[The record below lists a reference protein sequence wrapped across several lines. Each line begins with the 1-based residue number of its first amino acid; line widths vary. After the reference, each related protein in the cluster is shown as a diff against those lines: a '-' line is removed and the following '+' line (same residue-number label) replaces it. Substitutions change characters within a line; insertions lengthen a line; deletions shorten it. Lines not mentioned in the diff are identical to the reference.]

1 MPTTNRLPTLTPK
14 QNDIKICDVMK
25 ESVGN
30 SSNRTK
36 ANATD
41 NFLCTVD
48 NDFVNTANN
57 EFFNTVNKKFLEQIK
72 SPSQLNKHE
81 VNTNVTGIDFIENCS
96 TKNTNRVISDTGK

>member
-1 MPTTNRLPTLTPK
+1 
-14 QNDIKICDVMK
+14 MK

-48 NDFVNTANN
+48 NNFVNTANN

-96 TKNTNRVISDTGK
+96 TKNTNLVISDTGK